1 MPSSTTTPD
10 AAPRPQRAD
19 ARRNHDRL
27 LGAARAVFT
36 EQGPDAPL
44 EEVARRAGVGIG
56 TLYRHFPTR
65 EALITA
71 VFFDRI
77 ETLRARAEELAESES
92 PVDALRLWLR
102 EQLDEA
108 AKMRGLG
115 AMAMNLMLCEQQP
128 PQACAPMRDA
138 GATLLARA
146 QAAGEVRTDTDIDDL
161 LHLVVGI
168 GLASEDAPDGAA
180 LADRLFALMLDGV
193 RA

>member
-1 MPSSTTTPD
+1 MATSTTTPD
-10 AAPRPQRAD
+10 AAARPQRAD
-19 ARRNHDRL
+19 ARRNRDRL
-27 LGAARAVFT
+27 LEAARAVFG

-65 EALITA
+65 DALVTA
-71 VFFDRI
+71 MFFERI
-77 ETLRARAEELAESES
+77 ETSRARAEDLAASES
-92 PVDALRLWLR
+92 PVDALSIWLR

-108 AKMRGLG
+108 AEVRGLG
-115 AMAMNLMLCEQQP
+115 AMAMNLMLCEQEP
-128 PQACAPMRDA
+128 RACEPMRQA
-138 GATLLARA
+138 GAELLARA

-161 LHLVVGI
+161 MHLVVGI
-168 GLASEDAPDGAA
+168 GLATDDAPDGPA

>member
-1 MPSSTTTPD
+1 MATSTTATD
-10 AAPRPQRAD
+10 AVPRPQRAD

-27 LGAARAVFT
+27 LEAARAVFG
-36 EQGPDAPL
+36 EQGPEAPL

-65 EALITA
+65 DALVTA
-71 VFFDRI
+71 IFFERI
-77 ETLRARAEELAESES
+77 ETSRSRAAELAATES
-92 PVDALRLWLR
+92 PVDALSAWLR

-108 AKMRGLG
+108 AALRGLG
-115 AMAMNLMLCEQQP
+115 AAAMNIMLCEAE
-128 PQACAPMRDA
+128 PQACAPMREA
-138 GATLLARA
+138 GAALLARA
-146 QAAGEVRTDTDIDDL
+146 QAEGQVRRDTDIDDL

-168 GLASEDAPDGAA
+168 GLATEDAPDGAA

>member
-1 MPSSTTTPD
+1 MTASTTTTE

-27 LGAARAVFT
+27 LQAARAVFG

-65 EALITA
+65 DALVTA
-71 VFFDRI
+71 IFFERI
-77 ETLRARAEELAESES
+77 EASRARAAELSASES
-92 PVDALRLWLR
+92 PVDALSTWLR

-108 AKMRGLG
+108 AAIRGLG
-115 AMAMNLMLCEQQP
+115 AMAMNIMLCEAEP
-128 PQACAPMRDA
+128 RACEPMRQA
-138 GATLLARA
+138 GAELLARA

-161 LHLVVGI
+161 MHLVVGI
-168 GLASEDAPDGAA
+168 GLATDDAADGTAI
-180 LADRLFALMLDGV
+180 ADRLFALMLDGV